1 MASIDDL
8 LSQRYSTR
16 AYLPKPVTEQQ
27 VRQLITTANKSAS
40 GGNMQPWNLYIL
52 TGSEKDKL
60 IDAVAAEIESGKT
73 EDEDGGNSY
82 PDKLKSPY
90 RERRYACGMALYG
103 ALGIEKQDIARR
115 KQQWQEN
122 YRFFG
127 APVGILITLDE
138 QMGAPQ
144 HIDVGIYLQT
154 LMLAAKEM
162 GLDSCAQRSWSGWPT
177 TCAKAIGIPECE
189 RVVVGLSL
197 GYGDKD
203 APINQY
209 RVDRA
214 TTTET
219 CSFKGF

>member
-1 MASIDDL
+1 MPSIDNL

-16 AYLPKPVTEQQ
+16 AYLPKPVTEEQ
-27 VRQLITTANKSAS
+27 VRELITIANKSAS
-40 GGNMQPWNLYIL
+40 GGNMQPWNLYVL
-52 TGSEKDKL
+52 AGAEKDKL
-60 IDAVAAEIESGKT
+60 IDSVAAEIESGKT
-73 EDEDGGNSY
+73 EDEDGSNSY

-90 RERRYACGMALYG
+90 RERRYACGMALYD
-103 ALGIEKQDIARR
+103 ALDIKREDKERR
-115 KQQWQEN
+115 KFQWQEN

-127 APVGILITLDE
+127 APVGILLTLDE

-144 HIDVGIYLQT
+144 HIDVGIYLQS

-162 GLDSCAQRSWSGWPT
+162 GLDTCAQRSWSSWPT

-197 GYGDKD
+197 GYGDDD

-209 RVDRA
+209 RVERVLPD
-214 TTTET
+214 EV
-219 CSFKGF
+219 CNFFGF